1 VVPDSAPQCR
11 LGASDPGDV
20 PVPLRIAI
28 SLTLFSLLA
37 LAVPALSL
45 AQEPPAPDPTP
56 WDGGWQHDGGG
67 GGGWTPPVP
76 QLPRVSTPTVAGK
89 VAMLRKD
96 GKAAIPRSAPARVRA
111 VIAAANR
118 IIGKPYKWG
127 GGHAKLFDRGY
138 DCSGSVSFALIVGG
152 RLASPL
158 VSGSFA
164 RWGLAGAGR
173 WATIYANSTHVY
185 MEIAGLRLDTS
196 SVGDWGGKSGVRWRP
211 LIGKRPGFRVRHPL
225 GF

>member
-1 VVPDSAPQCR
+1 VH
-11 LGASDPGDV
+11 
-20 PVPLRIAI
+20 RIAI
-28 SLTLFSLLA
+28 TLTLLSLFV
-37 LAVPALSL
+37 LAVPARSF
-45 AQEPPAPDPTP
+45 AQDPPAPDPSPSGDSTP
-56 WDGGWQHDGGG
+56 WQDGGWHDGGG
-67 GGGWTPPVP
+67 WHDHGTWTPPAAP
-76 QLPRVSTPTVAGK
+76 QLPSVTTPTVAGK
-89 VAMLRKD
+89 VAMLRKN
-96 GKAAIPRSAPARVRA
+96 GKAAIPRSAPKRVRS

-127 GGHAKLFDRGY
+127 GGHARLFDRGY
-138 DCSGSVSFALIVGG
+138 DCSGSVSFALIEGG
-152 RLASPL
+152 QLASPL

-164 RWGLAGAGR
+164 HWGAAGAGR

-211 LIGKRPGFRVRHPL
+211 LIGKRSGFRVRHPA